1 LLQSLLPLSVS
12 NFILE
17 RKLNMRFDHA
27 LYGLKPKHRVFNQHL
42 TINDDLPNRVIS
54 GRVRVKPNIKEFT
67 ETSAIFEDGTKED
80 VDGVVFATGYSFSF
94 PFLEDSVKVVENQVP
109 LYKFMFPADLEKP
122 TLAFIGYIQPLGA
135 IMPISEMQSR
145 WATRV
150 FKGLYKL
157 PPTSTM
163 LADITQTKEKI
174 AKRYVTSRRHTIQ
187 VDYIPYMDELA
198 CQLGVKPNL
207 LLLFL
212 TDPKL
217 ALEVL
222 LGPCTPYQ
230 YRLHGPGAWQGAR
243 AAILT
248 QQQRV
253 DQPLRGSARHP
264 APRCSSVPHIFKV
277 FFSLGL
283 IVATLIYVSLS
294 P

>member
-1 LLQSLLPLSVS
+1 MGSP
-12 NFILE
+12 
-17 RKLNMRFDHA
+17 DHI
-27 LYGLKPKHRVFNQHL
+27 PPESRVQP
-42 TINDDLPNRVIS
+42 T
-54 GRVRVKPNIKEFT
+54 
-67 ETSAIFEDGTKED
+67 
-80 VDGVVFATGYSFSF
+80 
-94 PFLEDSVKVVENQVP
+94 VP
-109 LYKFMFPADLEKP
+109 AH
-122 TLAFIGYIQPLGA
+122 
-135 IMPISEMQSR
+135 
-145 WATRV
+145 
-150 FKGLYKL
+150 
-157 PPTSTM
+157 
-163 LADITQTKEKI
+163 
-174 AKRYVTSRRHTIQ
+174 RYVTSRRHTIQ

-207 LLLFL
+207 PLLFL

-230 YRLHGPGAWQGAR
+230 YRLHGPGAWRGAR